1 MTVYS
6 VTQKNNRIQLTEHSD
21 CDAIH
26 WFIDKQE
33 VIAYARSLVNKAMAL
48 ASEELSKG
56 EARLL
61 KLSELE
67 AGKGWEEKLD

>member
-21 CDAIH
+21 CDEIH
-26 WFIDKQE
+26 CFIDRQE
-33 VIAYARSLVNKAMAL
+33 AIAYARSLVNKAMVL
-48 ASEELSKG
+48 AREELNKG

-67 AGKGWEEKLD
+67 AGKGWEAKLD